1 VDGTGVSRAQ
11 DVALQPESLHFVVSY
26 KRLDSGVFRV
36 PEPPTPGARHVEVDE
51 GLLDALLDGVDLGEA
66 PKPRRR
72 PPRVH

>member
-1 VDGTGVSRAQ
+1 MC
-11 DVALQPESLHFVVSY
+11 LFY
-26 KRLDSGVFRV
+26 KRLDFGVFRV